1 MERCT
6 SYWEAP
12 SLMGVIDLILLS
24 VKIKDPR
31 LQLSLKE
38 IPCYGIEDWDTLE
51 KRA

>member
-12 SLMGVIDLILLS
+12 SLMDVIDLILLS